1 MSQGAE
7 GPGKTAPKLKHD
19 FSLFDPI
26 HCSSTSN
33 YLADFTPPHGEG
45 RQLAPDLGSCKHE
58 YTLKSM
64 QSVLPPLDLRPDGGD
79 EYRAAV
85 VCKQCRIHADVH
97 IAFPHA
103 TNPCPNSDYD
113 VHHFQRTSGADVRLS
128 DKIAYGWQCSAPECR
143 AKLRITFRLPRLQP
157 AEKDLLTNTEYLK
170 QRYEALMKGDPNREG
185 LRQATPVDALNR
197 LRRYIRDSL
206 AADRTRT
213 SFPANNKR
221 FQEAF
226 GLCGMDCY
234 GLLQKLGF
242 TYVGAKGDEM
252 AQWCL
257 PNPTT
262 IGNRLQ
268 ADGSSFRELLEDCEA
283 ELLALIYKL
292 AADNPSLVNPA
303 AAEGWPLADRDVERV
318 LAAQGYT
325 RCASLRR
332 AQVSNEEFPYYAS
345 LGALPDFGDKLVEF
359 CFDRQCSC
367 DPQRRSYYLECLQ
380 VIADSRT
387 NSESLQLKV
396 ATMASQDLV
405 SRRDLSAA
413 YRYLDIEQGD
423 HVDDER
429 IVNLFHSRQSDLG
442 KHAQE
447 EARQALYKIGLSRG
461 SQRLINASKQTLETY
476 DDALTWLGNGVTKD
490 TPDESLLAV
499 VATKTTDNA
508 GNMEMAQQ
516 AVSVIA
522 RERKSDALNGWLL
535 KDGENTMGVEEAL
548 RIIGV
553 EDEWDNIDKTVLP
566 MMFDGARI
574 DRPGEQTEKA
584 IKTLEQALAG
594 NIPTSKHSPET
605 WPVGLTSHGNTCYL
619 NSLLQYYFSIKPLR
633 DIVLNYEEY
642 KLDTAV
648 RARKEERVGQRV
660 ISETEISGGQ
670 RFAED
675 LKELFERMIKDP
687 AEHVKPSEDLVCRTF
702 LEPAEYA
709 LLNGKEVTAAPSV
722 NGSADTSAID
732 DIAELSALANSTE
745 QRSTADSNQ
754 QAAVDDSDTDFKMDE
769 GVATLTP
776 PASPTEQPSDLPPLP
791 PRPAPRRFSTAREVA
806 LEKAQEKAR
815 HQQDVTEAHD
825 LIMFRLRAGMTPH
838 GRDSRGEQIDSLA
851 QLFKITLASTSVKDG
866 EASEPNPEFDSSITT
881 SVPNATTDIYNLL
894 DGVFDLQPS
903 GSAGVEVY
911 KSLTTIP
918 PLFQVNIPR
927 INWDK
932 SSGTTSKSEA
942 CVKVPDELYL
952 DRYCDSVN
960 EKVLPRRKA
969 CWGWRRQLHALR
981 KEQQS
986 LTKTSLDLDGPTAV
1000 SESAKYLSA
1009 VNESNAD
1016 LEALGLGA
1024 ISVDAHLPDALS
1036 EDALEQRQKVAALD
1050 KQIGELESR
1059 LRGNFDEMKNIKYRL
1074 AAVFIHRGNTGHG
1087 HYWLYIH
1094 DFENDIWRSYNDER
1108 VEEFTKLN
1116 EIYEAND
1123 WNHGTPTYAVYV
1135 IDKHKADIISPVC
1148 RVPEKAP
1155 STQSNGWQ
1163 TDEVMGDGAD
1173 DGPPP
1178 LESVD
1183 PEQPAQ
1189 IGVDPTMRGESN
1201 GEWDRQRHVAGNGTW

>member
-26 HCSSTSN
+26 HCSSNSN

-45 RQLAPDLGSCKHE
+45 RQLAPDSGSCKHE
-58 YTLKSM
+58 YTLKST

-85 VCKQCRIHADVH
+85 VCKKCRIHADMH

-113 VHHFQRTSGADVRLS
+113 LHHFQRASGADVRLS

-143 AKLRITFRLPRLQP
+143 AILRITYRLPRLQP

-170 QRYEALMKGDPNREG
+170 QRYEALMKDDPNREG
-185 LRQATPVDALNR
+185 LRQATPIDALNR
-197 LRRYIRDSL
+197 LRRYIKDSL

-226 GLCGMDCY
+226 GLYGRDCY

-242 TYVGAKGDEM
+242 TYAEAKGDEM

-257 PNPTT
+257 PNPTD
-262 IGNRLQ
+262 IGSRLQ
-268 ADGSSFRELLEDCEA
+268 ADGSSSRELLEDCEA

-292 AADNPSLVNPA
+292 AAENPSLVNPA
-303 AAEGWPLADRDVERV
+303 AAEGWPLADRDIERV

-325 RCASLRR
+325 RYSSLRR
-332 AQVSNEEFPYYAS
+332 AQVSNEEIPFYAS
-345 LGALPDFGDKLVEF
+345 LGALPDFGDKLIEF
-359 CFDRQCSC
+359 CFDRQCLC
-367 DPQRRSYYLECLQ
+367 DPQRRPYYFECLQ
-380 VIADSRT
+380 VITDSRT

-396 ATMASQDLV
+396 ATMSSQDLI

-423 HVDDER
+423 HVDEER

-442 KHAQE
+442 KQAQE
-447 EARQALYKIGLSRG
+447 EARQALYKIGISRG

-476 DDALTWLGNGVTKD
+476 DDALTWLGNGVNKD

-508 GNMEMAQQ
+508 ENMEMAQK
-516 AVSVIA
+516 AISVIA
-522 RERKSDALNGWLL
+522 RERKSDTLNEWLL

-553 EDEWDNIDKTVLP
+553 EDKWDNIDKTVLP

-633 DIVLNYEEY
+633 DIVFNYDDY

-670 RFAED
+670 RFVED

-702 LEPAEYA
+702 LEPEEYA
-709 LLNGKEVTAAPSV
+709 LLNGKEVTTAPSI

-732 DIAELSALANSTE
+732 DKAELSASANSTE
-745 QRSTADSNQ
+745 QRSAADSNHQ
-754 QAAVDDSDTDFKMDE
+754 GAADDSDTDVKMKE
-769 GVATLTP
+769 VAATLTP
-776 PASPTEQPSDLPPLP
+776 PASPKEQPSDLPPLP
-791 PRPAPRRFSTAREVA
+791 PRPAPRRFSTTREVA
-806 LEKAQEKAR
+806 LEKAQETAR
-815 HQQDVTEAHD
+815 QQQDVTEAHD
-825 LIMFRLRAGMTPH
+825 LIMFRLRAGMTPK
-838 GRDSRGEQIDSLA
+838 GKDTRGEQIDSVA

-866 EASEPNPEFDSSITT
+866 EVSKSDPEYDNSITT
-881 SVPNATTDIYNLL
+881 LVPNETTDIYNLL
-894 DGVFDLQPS
+894 DQVFDLQPS
-903 GSAGVEVY
+903 GSAGVDVY
-911 KSLTTIP
+911 KSLATIP

-932 SSGTTSKSEA
+932 STGTTSKSEA
-942 CVKVPDELYL
+942 CVKLPDELYL
-952 DRYCDSVN
+952 DRYCDDAN
-960 EKVLPRRKA
+960 EQVLPRRKA

-986 LTKTSLDLDGPTAV
+986 LTRTSLDLDGPTAV
-1000 SESAKYLSA
+1000 SESAKFLNA
-1009 VNESNAD
+1009 IDESNAD

-1024 ISVDAHLPDALS
+1024 INVDARLSDALS
-1036 EDALEQRQKVAALD
+1036 EDALEQRQKVTALD
-1050 KQIGELESR
+1050 KEIAELESR

-1116 EIYEAND
+1116 EMYEAKN

-1135 IDKHKADIISPVC
+1135 VDKHKAEIISPVC
-1148 RVPEKAP
+1148 RAPEKAP
-1155 STQSNGWQ
+1155 SPQSNGWQ
-1163 TDEVMGDGAD
+1163 KDEIMGDGTD
-1173 DGPPP
+1173 DRPPP

-1201 GEWDRQRHVAGNGTW
+1201 GDWDKQRQVAGNGKW